1 MEVNENLHPMEYS
14 APLTSTLEV
23 PSSFGSGVGYLDTAI
38 PVRSPARAPK
48 QNSFDASIV
57 HGNALDVMKSMAS
70 ESVHLIATDPPYFID
85 GMGSDWNRTELKTR
99 ADRAT
104 VVGSLPVGMKFD
116 PAQGR
121 AFQEFMEPI
130 SREAMRIL
138 KPGGFFIAFS
148 QARLY
153 HRLAVAAEDAG
164 FEIRDMLAWNYEGQA
179 KAFSMDHFIR
189 KMKLNEREKQ
199 VLLDLIGGRKT
210 PQLKPQMEPMVMAQ
224 KPRVGTFVENY
235 KQFQVGLVDTSASL
249 DGRFPGNVMTVAKP
263 SKEEKGPGNEHLT
276 VKPVRIMEHLIQLFS
291 APGQV
296 VLDPFLGSGTTGV
309 AAVNMGRQFRGIEI
323 DREYAQIASKRIKAA
338 RVRNA
343 G

>member
-1 MEVNENLHPMEYS
+1 MSFNETLIPQAEPATSYHPVVGNFDLDKVSKPMARES
-14 APLTSTLEV
+14 RRKTLDEAV
-23 PSSFGSGVGYLDTAI
+23 IL
-38 PVRSPARAPK
+38 
-48 QNSFDASIV
+48 
-57 HGNALDVMKSMAS
+57 GNALDVMKSMAS

-85 GMGSDWNRTELKTR
+85 GMGSDWNKSELKTR
-99 ADRAT
+99 TDKAT

-121 AFQEFMEPI
+121 AFQKFMEPI

-189 KMKLNEREKQ
+189 KMKLTEREKQ

-235 KQFQVGLVDTSASL
+235 RQFSVGLVDTTASL
-249 DGRFPGNVMTVAKP
+249 DGKFPGNVMTVAKP

-296 VLDPFLGSGTTGV
+296 VLDPFLGSGTTGI
-309 AAVNMGRQFRGIEI
+309 AAINMGRDFVGVEI
-323 DREYAQIASKRIKAA
+323 DPDYAKIASKRIKAA

>member
-1 MEVNENLHPMEYS
+1 MAYTETH
-14 APLTSTLEV
+14 TSTLEPV
-23 PSSFGSGVGYLDTAI
+23 SPFIPAGFLDTHL
-38 PVRSPARAPK
+38 PTKPLTRAPRRK
-48 QNSFDASIV
+48 
-57 HGNALDVMKSMAS
+57 ALDQSVILGDALEVMKAMPS

-85 GMGSDWNRTELKTR
+85 GMGSDWNKSELKTR
-99 ADRAT
+99 TDKAT

-116 PAQGR
+116 PAQGK
-121 AFQEFMEPI
+121 AFQKFMEPI

-189 KMKLNEREKQ
+189 KMKLTEREKL

-235 KQFQVGLVDTSASL
+235 KQFQVGLVDTSATL
-249 DGRFPGNVMTVAKP
+249 DGKFPGNVMTVAKP

-296 VLDPFLGSGTTGV
+296 VLDPFLGSGTTGI
-309 AAVNMGRQFRGIEI
+309 AAINTGRQFTGIEL
-323 DREYAQIASKRIKAA
+323 DPDYAWIASKRIKAA

>member
-1 MEVNENLHPMEYS
+1 MAYTETHTS
-14 APLTSTLEV
+14 PLEPAAFIPASFLETSIPTKPLARATRRNTLDQSVILGDALEV
-23 PSSFGSGVGYLDTAI
+23 LKAMP
-38 PVRSPARAPK
+38 
-48 QNSFDASIV
+48 
-57 HGNALDVMKSMAS
+57 S

-85 GMGSDWNRTELKTR
+85 GMGSDWNKSELKTR
-99 ADRAT
+99 TDKAT

-116 PAQGR
+116 PAQGK
-121 AFQEFMEPI
+121 AFQKFMEPI

-189 KMKLNEREKQ
+189 KMKLTEREQ
-199 VLLDLIGGRKT
+199 LILLDLIGGRKT

-235 KQFQVGLVDTSASL
+235 KQFQVGLVDTSATL
-249 DGRFPGNVMTVAKP
+249 DGKFPGNVMTVAKP

-276 VKPVRIMEHLIQLFS
+276 VKPVRIMEHLIQLFT

-296 VLDPFLGSGTTGV
+296 VLDPFLGSGTTGI
-309 AAVNMGRQFRGIEI
+309 AAINIGRQFTGIEL
-323 DREYAQIASKRIKAA
+323 DPDYAQIASKRIKAA

>member
-1 MEVNENLHPMEYS
+1 MDYTETH
-14 APLTSTLEV
+14 TSTLEL
-23 PSSFGSGVGYLDTAI
+23 PTSIIPGGFLDTHI
-38 PVRSPARAPK
+38 PTKPLARVSRRNTLDEAV
-48 QNSFDASIV
+48 IL
-57 HGNALDVMKSMAS
+57 GNALDVMKSMAS

-85 GMGSDWNRTELKTR
+85 GMGSDWNKSELKTR
-99 ADRAT
+99 TDKAT

-121 AFQEFMEPI
+121 AFQKFMEPI

-189 KMKLNEREKQ
+189 KMKLTEREKQ

-235 KQFQVGLVDTSASL
+235 KQFNVGLVDTTASL
-249 DGRFPGNVMTVAKP
+249 DGKFPGNVMTVAKP

-291 APGQV
+291 APGQM
-296 VLDPFLGSGTTGV
+296 VLDPFLGSGTTGI
-309 AAVNMGRQFRGIEI
+309 AAINMGRQFRGVEL
-323 DREYAQIASKRIKAA
+323 DPDYAQIASKRIKAA